1 MTHKGRIFFAAAL
14 ATMGLGLTACN
25 DGDDSS
31 SAQESPSASAP
42 ASADPAASDSASAD
56 PSSPAADPGD
66 DGAAPAGGDV
76 AAPGTKLK
84 VGDRAVL
91 PFEYTSDKK
100 GTIAVTVT
108 AIEKGAEADMAGF
121 GAKAKGMTPYYIRMK
136 VENVG
141 GTDLSYASLR
151 LRGELA
157 DGAPTGI
164 VLIGDL
170 PGKCDSESAPRDF
183 TAKGASYETCSLTAT
198 KTKPIAAASFDEGDA
213 YSDSPVLWTS

>member
-1 MTHKGRIFFAAAL
+1 MTYKGRIFFAAAL

-25 DGDDSS
+25 DGDDSA
-31 SAQESPSASAP
+31 SAQDSPSASAP
-42 ASADPAASDSASAD
+42 ASADPAASDSAAAD
-56 PSSPAADPGD
+56 PSSPSADPGD
-66 DGAAPAGGDV
+66 DGGAPAGGDTT
-76 AAPGTKLK
+76 APGTKLK
-84 VGDRAVL
+84 VGEKAVL
-91 PFEYTSDKK
+91 PFKYGTDKK

-157 DGAPTGI
+157 DGGPTGI

-170 PGKCDSESAPRDF
+170 PGKCDSESAPSEF
-183 TAKGASYETCSLTAT
+183 TTKGASYETCSLSAT
-198 KTKPIAAASFDEGDA
+198 KTTPIAAASFDEGDA